1 MPSIA
6 RAMKALTDPSRV
18 RIVLLLEQEELTV
31 AELQE
36 ILGMGQSRISTH
48 LAVLK
53 QAELVEDRRSGKHSF
68 YRLRHAQQWAELRS
82 LARKSAEDIPETA
95 EDQRALHLILER
107 RRDRTRAYFDS
118 LAGRFGR
125 EYVPGRSWKAL
136 AEAFLTLL
144 PPMAIADLGC
154 GEGALTQLLAR
165 HAKRVIGIDSS
176 SKMIAYAAESAK
188 RNGLA
193 NVEFR
198 LGDLESPPIRAGSVD
213 VALFSQSLHHAEHP
227 STALAAARR
236 ILKPEGRIVILDLKR
251 HSFEEARDLY
261 SDRWLGFSE
270 AELTQL
276 LEAAG
281 FAEAL
286 VSVVHREDDPPHF
299 ETILAVARRP
309 A

>member
-68 YRLRHAQQWAELRS
+68 YRLRQPQQWADLRS
-82 LARKSAEDIPETA
+82 LARKSAEDSPEAA
-95 EDQRALHLILER
+95 EDQRALALILDR

-144 PPMAIADLGC
+144 PPMVIADLGC

-165 HAKRVIGIDSS
+165 HAKRVIGVDSS
-176 SKMIAYAAESAK
+176 GKMIAFAAEAAK
-188 RNGLA
+188 RNWLA

-227 STALAAARR
+227 SAALSAARR
-236 ILKPEGRIVILDLKR
+236 ILKPEGRVVILDLKR

-281 FAEAL
+281 FAEPV

-299 ETILAVARRP
+299 ETVLAVARRP